1 MLSHDIISIHTGKR
15 KEACIM
21 PDTPGESATTGERKS
36 CLDISLQS
44 VASHIRASDGREIPF
59 TRAILTIRNI
69 GDSEV
74 VDVVPHATLGQEGG
88 TVQDVTSSFSQSA
101 HSSIPPGGAADWDV
115 YDLLI
120 PAHPGTASKIHMFGY
135 RAALNWRF
143 ELAAWAEY
151 RPSGS
156 SIAVQTPVS
165 RWALRWSVENPAT
178 ADVELTIEDLPT
190 HL

>member
-1 MLSHDIISIHTGKR
+1 MTDSQD
-15 KEACIM
+15 EN
-21 PDTPGESATTGERKS
+21 ATTGESKS

-44 VASHIRASDGREIPF
+44 VASHIRASDGNEVPF
-59 TRAILTIRNI
+59 TRAVLTIRNI
-69 GDSEV
+69 CGSEV
-74 VDVVPHATLGQEGG
+74 VNFDPHATLGQEGG
-88 TVQDVTSSFSQSA
+88 TVQDVTSSFSQAA

-151 RPSGS
+151 RPSRS
-156 SIAVQTPVS
+156 SVAIQTPVS
-165 RWALRWSVENPAT
+165 RWALRWSVANPET
-178 ADVELTIEDLPT
+178 KEVELTIEELKG
-190 HL
+190 

>member
-1 MLSHDIISIHTGKR
+1 
-15 KEACIM
+15 M
-21 PDTPGESATTGERKS
+21 PDTPDASATTGERNR

-44 VASHIRASDGREIPF
+44 IASHIRASDGREVPF
-59 TRAILTIRNI
+59 TRAILTIRNMC
-69 GDSEV
+69 DSEV

-88 TVQDVTSSFSQSA
+88 TTQDVSSSFSQSS
-101 HSSIPPGGAADWDV
+101 HSSIQPGGTASWDV

-151 RPSGS
+151 RTSGS

-165 RWALRWSVENPAT
+165 RWAFRWSVANPST
-178 ADVELTIEDLPT
+178 ADVGLTIEELKG
-190 HL
+190 